1 MREWVSKQLGSD
13 EWERLVIAR
22 RLKKKQLG
30 KVNDYDPDVVPQVF
44 VGVDEVSMIQ
54 KAIDQNQDISIFDEH
69 YVEDP

>member
-44 VGVDEVSMIQ
+44 VGVDEV
-54 KAIDQNQDISIFDEH
+54 
-69 YVEDP
+69 